1 MERRREQEADCE
13 EESLTATPIDKL
25 QDHGINAG
33 DINKMKAAGICTI
46 KGMLMVTRKELL
58 SIKGISDQK
67 LDKMIEAAQKSEV
80 NNIFNPVSRLL

>member
-1 MERRREQEADCE
+1 MEVDE
-13 EESLTATPIDKL
+13 EESLSATPIDKL

-33 DINKMKAAGICTI
+33 DINKLKAAGICTV

-58 SIKGISDQK
+58 NIKGISDQK

-80 NNIFNPVSRLL
+80 C

>member
-1 MERRREQEADCE
+1 MERRREVETED

-25 QDHGINAG
+25 QENGINAG
-33 DINKMKAAGICTI
+33 DINKLKAAGICTI

-58 SIKGISDQK
+58 NIKGISDQK

-80 NNIFNPVSRLL
+80 LILNLESRFL